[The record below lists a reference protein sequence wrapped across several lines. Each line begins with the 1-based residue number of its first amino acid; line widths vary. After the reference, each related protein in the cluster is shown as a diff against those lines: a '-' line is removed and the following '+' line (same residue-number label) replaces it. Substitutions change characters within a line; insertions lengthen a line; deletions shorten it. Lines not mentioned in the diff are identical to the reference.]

1 MMKESFGRL
10 KKPLSF
16 RAALL
21 IAGCG
26 GLPLQAADVGA
37 GSRFSQSWAFTG
49 LCALIL
55 LLAATGAWRWARQW
69 RARLLRE
76 RDEVVTRLIQQEIEA
91 RNAAQLALQQ
101 SRELA
106 VRQER
111 LAHEFNNILT
121 IIQGHASLL
130 LDKPDLDDQ
139 SVKSIAQI
147 THGVE
152 RIAALVK
159 QMTAFSLPD
168 DPARPGRAALDDAL
182 RPETAPAPPTISS
195 AR

>member
-1 MMKESFGRL
+1 L
-10 KKPLSF
+10 
-16 RAALL
+16 
-21 IAGCG
+21 
-26 GLPLQAADVGA
+26 
-37 GSRFSQSWAFTG
+37 
-49 LCALIL
+49 
-55 LLAATGAWRWARQW
+55 

-182 RPETAPAPPTISS
+182 RPETAPAPPTLSS